1 MNKATSKSGLIYLL
15 LFVFTLGL
23 LQSCASDN
31 SGEQKL
37 TVTDT
42 KKAITEDGA
51 DPNVPAEQGGNGFSK
66 LADSLGFVTSTT
78 HKSPGSPKA
87 KKGGSFSMAIQEF
100 PATFCDV
107 GENANIQTVSLI
119 NGMIYEP
126 LLGFDAE
133 TLDYY
138 PALATHWKIS
148 EDKKTYWFRI
158 DPNARWSDGQA
169 VTAADVIAT
178 YKLLID
184 EGLKDPFTNSLY
196 TETFEEPVAESKY
209 IVKINCKKENWRSFL
224 YFAVSTKIYPA
235 SHLAKTNGAGY
246 ITKYQFDFMPGT
258 GPYEL
263 DKKNTRQGERLTLK
277 RRPNY
282 WAESYESNIGLN
294 NFDRITFVVVR
305 TDELMK
311 DKLLA
316 GEVDWY
322 IVPRA
327 QWWAEEL
334 TEAKIP
340 DIARGVIA
348 RQKIYNNSPKGTS
361 GFAMNTAKPPFDDVK
376 VREALGLLF
385 NFEELNQK
393 LFFNEYVR
401 INSFYYGTPYAN
413 PNNPKPE
420 YNPTKALALLKEAG
434 YTKKPGEK
442 WLSKN
447 GNPFTLE
454 MMSDKSLERI
464 FVPYQQSLAD
474 VGIELKFN
482 NVDPNERFK
491 KVQGKEYTIAFQNYT
506 GLFFPNPESSMHSK
520 FAKVP
525 NNTNITGIADPRID
539 ELCDLYDKSYDTK
552 ERVKFVQEIDGIAV
566 AKKHWVW
573 GWVSPYTLRLL
584 YWNKFGMPENAL
596 SYAGDFGD
604 VFSLWWEEPELA
616 KQVEAAKKDKSLK
629 MDKAPAEIDFWK
641 TKGK

>member
-1 MNKATSKSGLIYLL
+1 
-15 LFVFTLGL
+15 
-23 LQSCASDN
+23 
-31 SGEQKL
+31 
-37 TVTDT
+37 
-42 KKAITEDGA
+42 
-51 DPNVPAEQGGNGFSK
+51 
-66 LADSLGFVTSTT
+66 
-78 HKSPGSPKA
+78 
-87 KKGGSFSMAIQEF
+87 
-100 PATFCDV
+100 
-107 GENANIQTVSLI
+107 
-119 NGMIYEP
+119 
-126 LLGFDAE
+126 
-133 TLDYY
+133 
-138 PALATHWKIS
+138 
-148 EDKKTYWFRI
+148 

-169 VTAADVIAT
+169 VTAADIIAT

-196 TETFEEPVAESKY
+196 AETFEEPVAESKY

-263 DKKNTRQGERLTLK
+263 DKENTRQGERLTLK

-282 WAESYESNIGLN
+282 WAENYDSNIGLN

-322 IVPRA
+322 IAPRA

-361 GFAMNTAKPPFDDVK
+361 GFALNTAKPPFDDVK

-447 GNPFTLE
+447 GKPFTIE

-616 KQVEAAKKDKSLK
+616 KQVEVAKKDKSLK
-629 MDKAPAEIDFWK
+629 MGKAPAEIDFWK